1 MASNTNQGLIM
12 DFFTPAN
19 TVGILIVM
27 NAIRFGSYIRLTGY
41 TVRNFL
47 LALLTILLSYGLGL
61 LNVWLAPVTLLVAYI
76 ILITAEYRAE
86 KAVESVND

>member
-1 MASNTNQGLIM
+1 M

-41 TVRNFL
+41 TVKNFS